1 MSSRSDAA
9 SRLLAEHRSGTQGAL
24 DQLVPI
30 VYDELRAIAARYLR
44 DERPGH
50 TLQTTALVHEAYLRL
65 AGQSDVE
72 WQNRAHLYGVA
83 AQIMRRLLV
92 DYGRTRR
99 RAKRG
104 GGGANVPLDEA
115 IAGDR
120 ERDPDLVA
128 LDDALRE
135 LVTVDAQQSRIVELR
150 YFGGLTIEETAEVL
164 GVSSM
169 TVKRDWRVA
178 RAWLHQQL
186 ASERR

>member
-1 MSSRSDAA
+1 VAEPDPNVTQLLELIAAGRKDAE
-9 SRLLAEHRSGTQGAL
+9 AELIA
-24 DQLVPI
+24 I
-30 VYDELRAIAARYLR
+30 VYGELRQIARRLMR
-44 DERPGH
+44 REHSHH

-65 AGQSDVE
+65 AGQPDVE

-83 AQIMRRLLV
+83 AQIMLRLLV

-115 IAGDR
+115 VAAAA

-135 LVTVDAQQSRIVELR
+135 LATVDAQQSRIVELR

-178 RAWLHQQL
+178 RAWLHRQL
-186 ASERR
+186 TSGPR

>member
-1 MSSRSDAA
+1 MSPRSDAV
-9 SRLLAEHRSGTQGAL
+9 SRLLAEHRGGDQAAL
-24 DQLVPI
+24 DRLVPI

-44 DERPGH
+44 AERPGH

-65 AGQSDVE
+65 AGQQGIE

-104 GGGANVPLDEA
+104 GGANVPLDEA
-115 IAGDR
+115 LAMAGGP
-120 ERDPDLVA
+120 ERDIVA
-128 LDDALRE
+128 LDDALRD
-135 LVTVDAQQSRIVELR
+135 LARVDAQQSRVVELR
-150 YFGGLTIEETAEVL
+150 YFGGLTIDETAEVL

-169 TVKRDWRVA
+169 TVKRDWRIA

-186 ASERR
+186 TG